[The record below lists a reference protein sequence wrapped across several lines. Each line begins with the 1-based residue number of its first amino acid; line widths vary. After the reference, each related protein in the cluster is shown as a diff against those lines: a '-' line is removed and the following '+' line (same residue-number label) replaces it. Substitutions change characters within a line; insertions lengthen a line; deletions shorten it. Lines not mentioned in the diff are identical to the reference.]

1 MIRGFVLCKLKIQDL
16 SRLPI
21 ANEQGISLSCM
32 VRKIKLV
39 LRFNRIVRNIKKN
52 IKSLVNM
59 YLLSKN
65 KDSV

>member
-32 VRKIKLV
+32 VHKIKLV